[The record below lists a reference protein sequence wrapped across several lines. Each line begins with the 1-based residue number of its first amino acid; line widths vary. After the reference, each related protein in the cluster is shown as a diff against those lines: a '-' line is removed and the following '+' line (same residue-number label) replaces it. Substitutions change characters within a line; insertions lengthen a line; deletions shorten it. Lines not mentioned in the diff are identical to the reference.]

1 MIRLIMIYL
10 PEAWLRGSRSSLQHN
25 HYTQEANR
33 FCIHAATYQAL
44 PALAARRIVV

>member
-25 HYTQEANR
+25 HYTQEPTVSVFTRQLISTTSAGG
-33 FCIHAATYQAL
+33 A
-44 PALAARRIVV
+44 